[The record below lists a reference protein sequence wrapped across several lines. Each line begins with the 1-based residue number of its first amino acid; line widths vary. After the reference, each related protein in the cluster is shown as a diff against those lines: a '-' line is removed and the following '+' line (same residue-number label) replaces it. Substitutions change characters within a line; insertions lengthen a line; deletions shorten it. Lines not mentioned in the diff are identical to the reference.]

1 MNKAKHLNVIG
12 KGRWIVVFPMNQLKE
27 GRVSKIR
34 SITEK
39 SASNSRLSHV

>member
-12 KGRWIVVFPMNQLKE
+12 KGRWILVSPMDQLKE
-27 GRVSKIR
+27 GRASKIW

-39 SASNSRLSHV
+39 SAFYSRLSQD